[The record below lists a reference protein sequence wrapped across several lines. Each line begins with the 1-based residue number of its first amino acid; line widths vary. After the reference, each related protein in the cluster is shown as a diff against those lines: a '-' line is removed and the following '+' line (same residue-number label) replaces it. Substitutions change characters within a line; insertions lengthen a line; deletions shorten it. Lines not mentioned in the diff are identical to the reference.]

1 MSTDTVPTDRPD
13 DATAILRP
21 EQPGNA
27 SSANMTTTTTDA
39 TPPRRGYGAL
49 WAKVPREFGFLIL
62 TMPIAIIG
70 LVVLSTVFFTGLGL
84 VTIFVG
90 IFLMVAAFYIA
101 RGFGTLELIR
111 LRWAGRPEIRRPAW
125 GRDGREQ
132 GFWRS
137 AFAPFIDGHYWLY
150 LLHTLVINPIVS
162 IVTWSIT
169 IAWTSVALAGTT
181 GWIWQ
186 PFIPDRGPHVLAE
199 RMARRPVPARQRP
212 RVRPRGRRADPRGPA
227 RPGVPRHAAVRVPR
241 AHAPPRRDRPGRA
254 RRLALRG
261 AGGRGRPARRVA
273 RRRRAGGG
281 RLAPTSRARHPRRPA
296 AAARP
301 TADGP
306 RDDRTPARAG
316 PRLGEGARRRGARA
330 GPRGARRAARA
341 VPRIRTADPAG
352 PWARGRPR
360 VTRVAQPRAGDRRG
374 RPRGCRAA
382 RRRSS
387 ATRTSSPPSSSRT
400 RRSTP
405 QATAIRLRVGTR
417 DEGPAGHWIDVWV
430 TDNGHGG
437 AAPTPGHGLAGLDE
451 RVRGLRGM
459 LVIDSPAGG
468 PTTIGAHVPYVPLAA
483 SGTPAGTVPGVV

>member
-39 TPPRRGYGAL
+39 APPRRGYGAL

-162 IVTWSIT
+162 VVTWSIT
-169 IAWTSVALAGTT
+169 IAWTSVAVAGTT

-186 PFIPDRGPHVLAE
+186 PFIPTGDRTFWLNEWLVDRFLPGNDLAYDPVVGERILEVLLGLVFLATLPFVFRGLTLLHDVIARGVLGAWRSEALEVEVAQLSASRGAAVQAEDASLRRLERDIHDGPQQRLVRLQMDLATIERRLEQDPDSAKALVGEAREQAREALDELRALSRGFAPPILQDRGLAAGLE
-199 RMARRPVPARQRP
+199 SLASRSPVP
-212 RVRPRGRRADPRGPA
+212 VIVEVD
-227 RPGVPRHAAVRVPR
+227 
-241 AHAPPRRDRPGRA
+241 
-254 RRLALRG
+254 L
-261 AGGRGRPARRVA
+261 
-273 RRRRAGGG
+273 
-281 RLAPTSRARHPRRPA
+281 
-296 AAARP
+296 
-301 TADGP
+301 ADGAL
-306 RDDRTPARAG
+306 PAPIERNAYFI
-316 PRLGEGARRRGARA
+316 
-330 GPRGARRAARA
+330 AAELL
-341 VPRIRTADPAG
+341 TN
-352 PWARGRPR
+352 
-360 VTRVAQPRAGDRRG
+360 
-374 RPRGCRAA
+374 AA
-382 RRRSS
+382 KH
-387 ATRTSSPPSSSRT
+387 A
-400 RRSTP
+400 

-437 AAPTPGHGLAGLDE
+437 ATPTPEHGLAGLDE

-483 SGTPAGTVPGVV
+483 SGTAAGTVPGVV